1 MTRKR
6 RTIEDLKRHEPFR
19 PPNKAELIVCEGS
32 STEPE
37 YFNELKRKLR
47 LSSVQIDVIASRGES
62 EPINIVERAISKKRE
77 GARQGVPYSNIW
89 CVIDVEVPPRHES
102 LEKAMVKPK
111 DNKVEII
118 LSNPFFEYWLL
129 LHFEKILTP
138 FNEDKYLH
146 TALKAV
152 HPTYKKTR
160 IGFDILY
167 PHTKTAIKNS
177 KEVLKETG
185 CGDDLR
191 NYNPSTHVHRLVEH
205 LQNIATRETIK
216 I

>member
-6 RTIEDLKRHEPFR
+6 RTIEDLKRQKPLR

-32 STEPE
+32 STEPQ

-47 LSSVQIDVIASRGES
+47 LSSVQIDVVASRGES

-89 CVIDVEVPPRHES
+89 CVMDVEVPARHES
-102 LEKAMVKPK
+102 LEKAMVKAK

-138 FNEDKYLH
+138 FNEDKELH
-146 TALKAV
+146 SALKV
-152 HPTYKKTR
+152 IHQTYKKTW

-167 PHTKTAIKNS
+167 PHTETAIKHS
-177 KEVLKETG
+177 EEVLKETG
-185 CGDDLR
+185 CTEDLR
-191 NYNPSTHVHRLVEH
+191 DYNPSTHVHRLVEH
-205 LQNIATRETIK
+205 LQNIERM
-216 I
+216 